1 MSSLLEQA
9 IIDAKMLKETAMKNA
24 EAAILE
30 QYAEEIK
37 QNMDMLLEAD
47 DGGDDLAALMGGAD
61 SGGGGLGS
69 ADMGG
74 GDMGAAPAAASP
86 VGGMT
91 NTSQAKPSVQRVM
104 NRIPASYLGES
115 SEQIEINLDSLVL
128 KAEQLQEEM
137 KFHLVDREEEGAMTF
152 ANDGA
157 GYMEEE
163 PLEETGAEDLD
174 RAKSNLARG
183 INTQAQDLMQHKNK
197 TPLAE
202 ITHIDMKIVR
212 PGGVGTQTGEDSEM
226 EKQHAVRSALVAQV
240 QAAHRAH
247 EMGETEEEEHE
258 EHELE
263 EENIEEELATELVK
277 ASFMHEE
284 LKKEHAKTLKAL
296 QEAKKI
302 VASTR
307 EKLNKSVEL
316 NTQLREG
323 VEYLSGKVN
332 ETNLVNARLLYTNKV
347 LGNVSLNER
356 QKSQIAEAVSKAR
369 SVEEAKVIYET
380 TQRTAGAG
388 VERNKAPQSLT
399 EALNKGPSPFL
410 PRAAQP
416 TRDPMTDR
424 MKLLAGIKK

>member
-1 MSSLLEQA
+1 
-9 IIDAKMLKETAMKNA
+9 MLKETAMKNA

-47 DGGDDLAALMGGAD
+47 EGGDDLAALMGGAD
-61 SGGGGLGS
+61 AAGGADMGGGGLG
-69 ADMGG
+69 G
-74 GDMGAAPAAASP
+74 GDVGAAPAGASP

-104 NRIPASYLGES
+104 NRVPASYLGES

-163 PLEETGAEDLD
+163 QLEETGAEDLD

-183 INTQAQDLMQHKNK
+183 INAQAQDMMQHKR
-197 TPLAE
+197 TAPLAE
-202 ITHIDMKIVR
+202 KMHVDMVNVK
-212 PGGVGTQTGEDSEM
+212 PGGVGTQGTEDSEM
-226 EKQHAVRSALVAQV
+226 EKQHAVHDAIAAQV
-240 QAAHRAH
+240 HAAHLAH
-247 EMGETEEEEHE
+247 EMGETEEEERE

-263 EENIEEELATELVK
+263 EESVEEELATELVQT
-277 ASFMHEE
+277 SFKLEE
-284 LKKEHAKTLKAL
+284 LKKQHAKVVKAL

-323 VEYLSGKVN
+323 VEYLTGKVS

-410 PRAAQP
+410 PRAVQQ